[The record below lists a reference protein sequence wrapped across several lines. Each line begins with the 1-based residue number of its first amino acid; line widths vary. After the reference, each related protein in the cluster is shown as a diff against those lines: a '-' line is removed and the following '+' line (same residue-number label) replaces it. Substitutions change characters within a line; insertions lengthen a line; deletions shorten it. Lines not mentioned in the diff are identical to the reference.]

1 MKLKEIAE
9 AKKNN
14 KGPKGTYAG
23 YHFDN
28 ADLKKVR
35 AWAKKHEIPNRVPHE
50 KMHTTLLYS
59 RKHCPDY
66 QPLGTLNPPM
76 KLKFGEFE
84 IWPTQD
90 KKHALIVRLDA
101 PQMIDRHNKLMKEH
115 GATYDY
121 DEYKPHITLS
131 YDVGEDFDKST
142 LEDIKDDVP
151 EIKAVE
157 EYEEELVLDWQN
169 KD

>member
-1 MKLKEIAE
+1 
-9 AKKNN
+9 
-14 KGPKGTYAG
+14 
-23 YHFDN
+23 
-28 ADLKKVR
+28 
-35 AWAKKHEIPNRVPHE
+35 
-50 KMHTTLLYS
+50 MHCTLLYS

-66 QPLGTLNPPM
+66 KPLGKLNRP
-76 KLKFGEFE
+76 LHIQFGGFE

-101 PQMIDRHNKLMKEH
+101 PEMIARHNNLMKEH

-131 YDVGEDFDKST
+131 YDVGKDFDIST
-142 LEDIKDDVP
+142 LKDIKDDVP

-157 EYEEELVLDWQN
+157 GPPS
-169 KD
+169 